1 MKDYVGSDEPM
12 LLTYGDGV
20 SDIDIDALLKFHQS
34 HGKMVTMTAVRP
46 VARFGE
52 LEIDND
58 RVLSFQEKPQLHQG
72 WINGGYFVVEPEF
85 FDLIEGDQT
94 MMEREPLEKATK
106 MGELM
111 AYKHQGFWQ
120 CMDSKRDHEM
130 LERMWQDDEA
140 PWK

>member
-1 MKDYVGSDEPM
+1 
-12 LLTYGDGV
+12 
-20 SDIDIDALLKFHQS
+20 
-34 HGKMVTMTAVRP
+34 MT
-46 VARFGE
+46 RFGE
-52 LEIDND
+52 LLIEENNL
-58 RVLSFQEKPQLHQG
+58 VSSFKEKPQLNTG
-72 WINGGYFVVEPEF
+72 YINGGYFVVEPEF

-120 CMDSKRDHEM
+120 CMDTKRDHEM
-130 LERMWQDDEA
+130 LEKMWQDDEA